1 MFRICNAPAAIHEE
15 VWSLTLDVGQSGGF
29 FGGLFGGGGKEEPPS
44 PEKAVQPPAEE
55 APAAETVSVGTPA
68 KEEEKPREESPAF
81 ETPASTP
88 AKPKQEQEQEQEQEQ
103 GEQEQV
109 AEQPAAAVEEARNV
123 AGEEEQVASKP
134 ATPAASKP
142 VKQPKK
148 ASGGSC
154 QVCLSHSDCGDDAF
168 PPSPQLHNAVSCVCV
183 CLWNCVHATATTMN
197 HVRLTLNQRGRVV
210 VIA

>member
-29 FGGLFGGGGKEEPPS
+29 FGGLFGGGGKEESPS

-55 APAAETVSVGTPA
+55 APAAEPVSVGTPA

-88 AKPKQEQEQEQEQEQ
+88 AKPKQEQEQEQGQQEQEQ
-103 GEQEQV
+103 DQGQQEQV
-109 AEQPAAAVEEARNV
+109 AEQPAAAAEEARNV

-134 ATPAASKP
+134 TTPAASKP

-154 QVCLSHSDCGDDAF
+154 QVCLSHSDCGEDAF
-168 PPSPQLHNAVSCVCV
+168 TPSSLLNCTMRSHVCACVSGIVYMQPPPP
-183 CLWNCVHATATTMN
+183 
-197 HVRLTLNQRGRVV
+197 
-210 VIA
+210 

>member
-1 MFRICNAPAAIHEE
+1 MVQICKAPAAIHGE
-15 VWSLTLDVGQSGGF
+15 VWSLTYNNVGQSGGF
-29 FGGLFGGGGKEEPPS
+29 FGGLFGGGGKEESPS

-55 APAAETVSVGTPA
+55 TPAAEPVPAGTPA

-88 AKPKQEQEQEQEQEQ
+88 AKPRQEEQEQEQEQEQ
-103 GEQEQV
+103 GEQV
-109 AEQPAAAVEEARNV
+109 AEQPTAAAEEARNV
-123 AGEEEQVASKP
+123 ASGEEQVVSKP
-134 ATPAASKP
+134 ATLAASKP

-168 PPSPQLHNAVSCVCV
+168 PPSHPLHDAVSCVLV
-183 CLWNCVHATATTMN
+183 CM
-197 HVRLTLNQRGRVV
+197 
-210 VIA
+210 